1 MDEDPEL
8 DGTLRNLER
17 FSPRQGFAERVVARV
32 RVPLPAWARKL
43 RGWFQA
49 TFSGVPGWTILATL
63 SLASAAAWGT
73 ALVAGMRYGNEITG
87 GFSLASDEARDTVRR
102 AALDFVVRP
111 ALDGLGALES
121 WAAGL
126 GLPLRT
132 LGMGYAVLALISTL
146 ALWRLMADPARARRT
161 INVVR

>member
-1 MDEDPEL
+1 
-8 DGTLRNLER
+8 
-17 FSPRQGFAERVVARV
+17 V
-32 RVPLPAWARKL
+32 
-43 RGWFQA
+43 
-49 TFSGVPGWTILATL
+49 TF

-73 ALVAGMRYGNEITG
+73 ALVAGLRYGNEITG
-87 GFSLASDEARDTVRR
+87 GFSLASDEARDVARR

-111 ALDGLGALES
+111 VLDGLAAAQS

-132 LGMGYAVLALISTL
+132 LGLGYAALALISTL